1 MPSKFPPPARNL
13 LRAAAIVAA
22 LAGAMACAAAARGVD
37 PQLEAHLKDKR
48 WAEALALVERRLRDK
63 PDDVELQ
70 MQAGALLATLNRS
83 NEALAVF
90 RRVAERHPDQPAA
103 HNNMAVILAAS
114 GRYDEAREALEKA
127 LRTHPAYAT
136 AHENLGDLY
145 THLAGEAYKRALQ
158 FDTEGKTA
166 RPKLAMISELTAL
179 VSSTPATGLAAG
191 APPAKAPAPVQVAQ
205 AGAPAPASPSG
216 APAPASGAPAP
227 AQPAAGAPAAA
238 AQPGSPPP
246 KPASGATVAAAAP
259 SPAAAAKPEPEPAPK
274 TAAATPAQPPAA
286 AATPAPTPPA
296 NASAEVRSALQS
308 WARAWSARDM
318 KGYVAAYAPAFKGS
332 QPTRAAWIAQ
342 RRSVIEPRRSIQVDL
357 SDIVVAVDGDRAE
370 ASFRQSYQS
379 DGRSIVSRKTV
390 ALRRIDGRWLI
401 SDEPGR

>member
-13 LRAAAIVAA
+13 LRAVAIAAA
-22 LAGAMACAAAARGVD
+22 LVGAMTCAAAQRGVD

-90 RRVAERHPDQPAA
+90 RRVAEKHPDQPAA

-127 LRTHPAYAT
+127 LRTHPAYST

-179 VSSTPATGLAAG
+179 VSAAPAGSGLAAD
-191 APPAKAPAPVQVAQ
+191 ASAAKATAPAQVAQ
-205 AGAPAPASPSG
+205 AGATPAQVAQSGATAPKPAPAT
-216 APAPASGAPAP
+216 A
-227 AQPAAGAPAAA
+227 APAAA
-238 AQPGSPPP
+238 A
-246 KPASGATVAAAAP
+246 PAPSATP
-259 SPAAAAKPEPEPAPK
+259 SPAPAAKPAPTPPSASRPEPEPAPK
-274 TAAATPAQPPAA
+274 PAATPAQPPAA
-286 AATPAPTPPA
+286 AASPAPTPPA
-296 NASAEVRSALQS
+296 NAAAEVRSALQS

-318 KGYVAAYAPAFKGS
+318 KGYVAAYTPAFKGS
-332 QPTRAAWIAQ
+332 QPTRAAWVAQ

-357 SDIVVAVDGDRAE
+357 SDIAVAIDGDRAE

-379 DGRSIVSRKTV
+379 DGRSIVSRKTIS
-390 ALRRIDGRWLI
+390 LRRVDGRWLI